1 MIIGHIHRFLRMP
14 MFVCAGL
21 ALFATSLAAQTVH
34 TLPRG
39 DMEVRFGGACTV
51 YYNNRGFRSH
61 YESGC
66 DGGQLRRA
74 DAMVRDFTADGGRPG
89 GPGFSGGPGVGPG
102 GVIPQVIVRRDG
114 QGEVMFPGTRCTAW
128 YDARGMRVRNLESC
142 SRRQVL
148 DADSAMARYR
158 REQAGPPG
166 PGGGNV
172 GRPEVRRIDNGRFMV
187 AYNDGCSVTYS
198 KNYNRIDSTRPCTD
212 RHRSRAD
219 EVMQRYLRQ
228 PR

>member
-1 MIIGHIHRFLRMP
+1 MTTPHFHRLLRMP
-14 MFVCAGL
+14 LFLCAGL
-21 ALFATSLAAQTVH
+21 ALLSPALSAQTVH

-66 DGGQLRRA
+66 NGAQLRRA
-74 DAMVRDFTADGGRPG
+74 DAMVRDFTAG
-89 GPGFSGGPGVGPG
+89 GPGIGPGG

-148 DADSAMARYR
+148 DADNAMARYR
-158 REQAGPPG
+158 REQMRPPG
-166 PGGGNV
+166 PGGGGPL
-172 GRPEVRRIDNGRFMV
+172 GRPEVRRIDNGRFLV
-187 AYNDGCSVTYS
+187 VYTDGCSVTYS
-198 KNYNRIDSTRPCTD
+198 RNYNRIDSTRPCTD
-212 RHRSRAD
+212 GHRSRAD
-219 EVMQRYLRQ
+219 EVMQRYLR
-228 PR
+228 